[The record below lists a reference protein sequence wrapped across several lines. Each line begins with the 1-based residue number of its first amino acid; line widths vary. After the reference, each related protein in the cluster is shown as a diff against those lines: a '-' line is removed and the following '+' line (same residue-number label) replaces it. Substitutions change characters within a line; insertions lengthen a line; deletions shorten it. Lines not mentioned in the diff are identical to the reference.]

1 MAAEDTF
8 GLFKIGL
15 ESPCVHA
22 AAVTPSD
29 ANDLTVTTRALF
41 VGGAGNVEVIMA
53 GGETVVFTGV
63 VAGSIL
69 PIRVS
74 RVKAGSTTAT
84 NIMALW

>member
-8 GLFKIGL
+8 KIQRPDL
-15 ESPCVHA
+15 ASPCDNA

-29 ANDLTVTTRALF
+29 ANDLTVVTRGLF
-41 VGGAGNVEVIMA
+41 VGGAGNVEVITH
-53 GGETVVFTGV
+53 GGQTVIFTGV

-69 PIRVS
+69 PIRVT
-74 RVKAGSTTAT
+74 RVKAASTTAT